1 MSQKFYKNWDYF
13 KLDFWDFLCDSFCEN
28 KWWPNDEFNIF
39 QHFGFFF
46 FFWFFRPKFFFFFD
60 FFKASRKV
68 LKRVNDYEGVA
79 KSFQTTKC
87 FWRIFEVRLRYWEWW
102 KKVTC
107 IKKWKKGD
115 LCIKMMKKGHL
126 YKKMMKKRRINIGK
140 LEKNWSS
147 PRVHSLC
154 S

>member
-1 MSQKFYKNWDYF
+1 MSQKFYKNWAYF
-13 KLDFWDFLCDSFCEN
+13 ELDFWDFCVTHFV
-28 KWWPNDEFNIF
+28 KTNDDQMMNSIFFNILD
-39 QHFGFFF
+39 FFF